1 MHNLAK
7 LYATNSHYLG
17 YISQIGKVLEVLI
30 MSKVM
35 VVTDS
40 TANLSPQLMDG
51 NPVRVLPL
59 QLIWDHKIMRD
70 SIDISA
76 NDFYTRLEKSSTMP
90 TTSQTTPE
98 EFKQCYAELIEKGYE
113 ILSVHISSKLSGT
126 LDSAIQ
132 AKRAFLSAKIELVDS
147 LSTSMAMG
155 FQVMAAAR
163 LAANGGS
170 LQECKVVAE
179 KAREHTGVYFAV
191 NTLEYLKR
199 GGRIGGAAAFL
210 GTALQ
215 LKPLLE
221 LREGQIEAVERVR
234 TLSKTLDRLLD
245 LVEARIANSQGP
257 IRLCAIHGNSLPEA
271 EQLLDKAVARFSST
285 LVSEALISDISP
297 VIGTHAGP
305 GALGVAWMEGM

>member
-1 MHNLAK
+1 
-7 LYATNSHYLG
+7 
-17 YISQIGKVLEVLI
+17 

-40 TANLSPQLMDG
+40 TANLTPALLDG
-51 NPVRVLPL
+51 NPILVMPL
-59 QLIWDHKIMRD
+59 QLIWGHRIYRD
-70 SIDISA
+70 GIDISPK
-76 NDFYTRLEKSSTMP
+76 DFYVDLEKATIMP

-98 EFKQCYAELIEKGYE
+98 EFKRAYAELIEKGYD
-113 ILSVHISSKLSGT
+113 ILSIHISSKLSGT

-132 AKRAFLSAKIELVDS
+132 AKRAFPNARIELVDS

-163 LAANGGS
+163 LAANGGT
-170 LQECKVVAE
+170 LQECQAVAE
-179 KAREHTGVYFAV
+179 KAKEQTGVYFAV
-191 NTLEYLKR
+191 NTLEYLRR

-210 GTALQ
+210 GTALK

-221 LREGQIEAVERVR
+221 LRDGQIEAVERVR

-245 LVEARIANSQGP
+245 LVEAKVAQSEGP
-257 IRLCAIHGNSLPEA
+257 VRLCAIHGNSLDEA
-271 EQLLDKAVARFSST
+271 NQLLDKAVNRFGST
-285 LVSEALISDISP
+285 LVAESLIADISP

-305 GALGVAWMEGM
+305 GALGLAWMIGM